1 MNKKIDTG
9 TIKVTIIP
17 IESIRISL
25 SFFESVPAGFPSPAE
40 DFVEEKLN
48 LDKYLIKNPATT
60 FFVRVAGTS
69 MTGAGIYPNDILIV
83 DRSLEPKSKDVI
95 IALLEGEF
103 TVKRFIKI
111 NGNCYLK
118 PENPEYQTVEIP
130 KSSEFII
137 WGVVT
142 NVIHKPYE
150 L

>member
-1 MNKKIDTG
+1 MNTKG
-9 TIKVTIIP
+9 EGALRVPVIP
-17 IESIRISL
+17 IERIRISL

-48 LDKYLIKNPATT
+48 LDKYLIKNPPST
-60 FFVRVAGTS
+60 FFVRVAGDS
-69 MTGAGIYPNDILIV
+69 MTGAGIYPDDILIV
-83 DRSLEPKSKDVI
+83 DRSLEPKNKDVI

-103 TVKRFIKI
+103 TVKRFVKH
-111 NGNCYLK
+111 NGKCYLK
-118 PENPEYQTVEIP
+118 PENAAYKAVEIP
-130 KSSEFII
+130 QDRTFMI